1 MGNFGYYIFCIIAL
15 VVVFFILKKIAGC
28 LMKTLVLAILVGVLV
43 ALYFLVFK

>member
-28 LMKTLVLAILVGVLV
+28 LMKTLVLAVLVGVLV
-43 ALYFLVFK
+43 ALYFLVSK

>member
-15 VVVFFILKKIAGC
+15 VVVFFILKKITGC
-28 LMKTLVLAILVGVLV
+28 LMKTLVLAVLVGVLV

>member
-28 LMKTLVLAILVGVLV
+28 LMKTLVLAVLVGVLV
-43 ALYFLVFK
+43 AVYFLVFK

>member
-28 LMKTLVLAILVGVLV
+28 LMKTLVLAVLVGVLV

>member
-15 VVVFFILKKIAGC
+15 VVVFFVLKKIAGC
-28 LMKTLVLAILVGVLV
+28 LMKTLVLAVLVGVLV

>member
-15 VVVFFILKKIAGC
+15 VVIFFILKKIAGC
-28 LMKTLVLAILVGVLV
+28 LMKTLVLAVLVGVLV